1 MRRIGLGLLILSA
14 GLLAGC
20 SSSEVIV
27 AHSVELV
34 PETTTVPE
42 DELLDVSVIVFDS
55 GVPEGEIDR
64 ELLEELISDGTF
76 VHIRRTEAR
85 YMAVHLRDTLQ
96 KSGHWGAVWVTPAD
110 SSAADINVAAEILHS
125 DGDRLRLQ
133 VLATDSTGRVW
144 LDDEYGMATAAGA
157 YNRQRYPDLDPYQDV
172 FNSIA
177 NDLSEVK
184 RGLSSDEARNIR
196 TVSQIRFA
204 GELSPEAFSDY
215 VEEGRNGIYELRRL
229 PAQGDPQFERTLLV
243 RDREHL
249 FIETLNEH
257 YVDFYQNS
265 RDSYDGWREFAREE
279 ALAIRELQRSSR
291 WRTGL
296 GIASIVASVLYGA
309 NSDGDFSDRVLR
321 DALMYMGMDM
331 IRTGAVRRQEK
342 ALHTSSLEELSASFD
357 EEVKPMVV
365 EIEGTQHRFT
375 GTAEVQYEE
384 WRDLLRQLYISET
397 GFVPEVDVYTEALPE
412 EVEELESVVIGDESL
427 EEDGQ
432 VEGSEEETAENE
444 EPETAEEAAE
454 VTAGA

>member
-1 MRRIGLGLLILSA
+1 MRRIGILILSA
-14 GLLAGC
+14 GLVAGC
-20 SSSEVIV
+20 SSSQVIV

-34 PETTTVPE
+34 PETATVPE
-42 DELLDVSVIVFDS
+42 EELLDVGVIVFDS
-55 GVPEGEIDR
+55 GVPEGEIDK
-64 ELLEELISDGTF
+64 ELLEELIRDGTF

-96 KSGHWGAVWVTPAD
+96 QSAHWGAVWVTPED
-110 SSAADINVAAEILHS
+110 SAAADINVSAEIVQS

-133 VLATDSTGRVW
+133 VLATDATGRVW
-144 LDDEYGMATAAGA
+144 LDDEYGMETAAGA
-157 YNRQRYPDLDPYQDV
+157 YNRQRYPELDPYQDV
-172 FNSIA
+172 FNTIA

-184 RGLSSDEARNIR
+184 GELSSDEARNIR

-215 VEEGRNGIYELRRL
+215 VEEGRNGVYELRRL

-265 RDSYDGWREFAREE
+265 RESYDGWREFAREE
-279 ALAIRELQRSSR
+279 AIAIRELQRSSR

-296 GIASIVASVLYGA
+296 GIAGIVASVLYGA

-321 DALMYMGMDM
+321 DAMMYMGMDM

-342 ALHTSSLEELSASFD
+342 QLHTSSLEELSSSFD
-357 EEVKPMVV
+357 DEVKPMVV

-375 GTAEVQYEE
+375 GTADVQYEE
-384 WRDLLRQLYISET
+384 WRELLRQIYQSET
-397 GFVPEVDVYTEALPE
+397 GLVPEVDVYTETLPE
-412 EVEELESVVIGDESL
+412 ASSAEELEPL
-427 EEDGQ
+427 EEDG
-432 VEGSEEETAENE
+432 ETEETADRSG
-444 EPETAEEAAE
+444 E
-454 VTAGA
+454 VTAGV